1 MPIYTVFRMNK
12 DEGDRGHG
20 MIVVHGRKYPV
31 FRTSPLF
38 GDAGFGAVKV
48 NDITYSVYRA
58 KKEDG
63 DIGYGIVDIQYE
75 SAQKPTNESKEIPE
89 DLAEIIRLWPRLPEE
104 IKSKI
109 ELLVHS
115 NCTEAEAV

>member
-1 MPIYTVFRMNK
+1 MAIYTVFKMNK
-12 DEGDRGHG
+12 EDGDRGHG

-38 GDAGFGAVKV
+38 GDVGFGAVKV
-48 NDITYSVYRA
+48 NDITYTVYRA
-58 KKEDG
+58 KKKDG
-63 DIGYGIVDIQYE
+63 DIGYGIVDIQFE
-75 SAQKPTNESKEIPE
+75 SAKKQADDDTKEITE
-89 DLAEIIRLWPRLPEE
+89 DLAEIIRLWSRLPED

-115 NCTEAEAV
+115 NCTKTI